1 MLKKK
6 KNEKTLEE
14 KVESLTKQIAE
25 MKSSYDEL
33 QFTYNK
39 SRCHEQ
45 ELIEQSKVA
54 QKEKKE
60 MEEKIRAM
68 VCVSSE
74 IDDCRRSNWNR
85 SIPNRGIRLQAR
97 CLRLLL
103 LLDHKQQLLLLRLLV
118 QHPSLRFLFHHHLL
132 HHRHH
137 HQAS

>member
-103 LLDHKQQLLLLRLLV
+103 LLDHKQQLLLRLLV
-118 QHPSLRFLFHHHLL
+118 QHPSLRFLLLL

>member
-74 IDDCRRSNWNR
+74 IDDCRQSNWNR

-118 QHPSLRFLFHHHLL
+118 QHPSLRFLFLLLLL
-132 HHRHH
+132 HHHH

>member
-68 VCVSSE
+68 VCVSNE
-74 IDDCRRSNWNR
+74 IDDCRQSNWNR

-103 LLDHKQQLLLLRLLV
+103 LLDHKQQLLLRLLV
-118 QHPSLRFLFHHHLL
+118 QHPSLRFLLLL